1 MVGGTEVVLGE
12 EGQGVAVLYGDR
24 ASVSN
29 SGLISAATAELR
41 AANDNVY
48 ALAINNSGIVRA
60 TTVANEGGK
69 IVLRAEQ
76 GIVVNSG
83 TLDAS
88 GEKGGEVQVLGWR
101 VGWMGNALVDVSGEN
116 RGGTAL
122 IGGDFQGNN
131 PYILNAERT
140 VVSREAN
147 ILADAAKSGDGG
159 KVVVWSDDLTS
170 FNGTISAKGGANDG
184 RGGLVEV
191 SGKESLGFSGKIM
204 PV

>member
-1 MVGGTEVVLGE
+1 
-12 EGQGVAVLYGDR
+12 
-24 ASVSN
+24 
-29 SGLISAATAELR
+29 
-41 AANDNVY
+41 
-48 ALAINNSGIVRA
+48 
-60 TTVANEGGK
+60 
-69 IVLRAEQ
+69 
-76 GIVVNSG
+76 
-83 TLDAS
+83 
-88 GEKGGEVQVLGWR
+88 
-101 VGWMGNALVDVSGEN
+101 MGNALVDVSGEN